1 MPSIQEITRYLE
13 QFAPISYQADYDNS
27 GLIIGDPQ
35 TEVTGILISLDA
47 IEVIVEEAIAK
58 GCNLIIAH
66 HPIIFKGLKK
76 LNGKNY
82 IEKTVLKAIKNDI
95 AIYAIHTN
103 LDNVQGG
110 VNTKIA
116 QKLGLEDIKVL
127 SPLPQTLMKLST
139 FVPKKDTQSVLKA
152 LGEAGAGQIGEYKN
166 CSFRVEGIGTFE
178 PSEQA
183 NPHIGQAN
191 QLEEVA
197 EDRIE
202 VVFPKHLQGAIF
214 NALQT
219 AHPYEEVAYYLHTLE
234 NKNQEIGSGAIGKLP
249 QPMLEKDFL
258 AYLKEKM
265 QVSVVRHTHFTGQK
279 VETVAVCGGVGSFL
293 LGKAIQQKAQ
303 VFVSA
308 DFKYHEFFDAEQK
321 IMIADIGHYESEQ
334 FTKDLLRELLEK
346 KFTSLKLSLC
356 ESNTNPIHY
365 YY

>member
-13 QFAPISYQADYDNS
+13 QLAPTDYQADYDNS
-27 GLIIGDPQ
+27 GLIIGSPQ
-35 TEVTGILISLDA
+35 TEVTGVLISLDA
-47 IEVIVEEAIAK
+47 LELIVEEAISK

-66 HPIIFKGLKK
+66 HPIVFKGLKK

-82 IEKTVLKAIKNDI
+82 IERTVLKAIKHDI

-110 VNTKIA
+110 VNAKIA
-116 QKLGLEDIKVL
+116 QKLGLEHIKVL

-139 FVPKKDTQSVLKA
+139 FVPQENTQAVLKA
-152 LGEAGAGQIGEYKN
+152 LGEAGAGQIGAYKN
-166 CSFRVEGIGTFE
+166 CSFRTEGIGTFE
-178 PSEQA
+178 PSTEA
-183 NPHIGQAN
+183 KPYIGKAN
-191 QLEEVA
+191 QLEEVK

-202 VVFPKHLQGAIF
+202 VLFPKHLQGAIF
-214 NALQT
+214 NALEA
-219 AHPYEEVAYYLHTLE
+219 AHPYEEVAYYLHILE

-249 QPMLEKDFL
+249 KPMPAQAFL

-265 QVSVVRHTHFTGQK
+265 QVSVVRHTQFTGQDI
-279 VETVAVCGGVGSFL
+279 ETVAVCGGVGSFL
-293 LGKAIQQKAQ
+293 LQKAIQQKAQ

-334 FTKDLLRELLEK
+334 FTKDLLKEVLEK
-346 KFTSLKLSLC
+346 KFPSLHLYLC
-356 ESNTNPIHY
+356 TQNTNPIHY
-365 YY
+365 FY